1 MELLAGIT
9 ARRVPTKRLTV
20 NVLERAGDR
29 PDGVPVILLHGNVS
43 SSLFW
48 QETMQA
54 LPPEYRVLAPDLR
67 GFGQTDTAPVDAGR
81 GLRDFA
87 DDLHGLLET
96 LQLAPAHVVG
106 WSMGGGVAMQYA
118 LEHPVLSLALQ
129 APVSPYGFGGTAGPE
144 GRRLTE
150 DDAGT
155 GGGGAN
161 PDFVAR
167 LAAADTSDDA
177 PASPLSVYR
186 STYVHAGFESPH
198 EHIWVES
205 MLSTK
210 TGPDNYPGDSVPSQN
225 WPGFAPGRRGVLNTM
240 APGVFNTSALVDLPE
255 KPDILWIHGDSDAI
269 VSDASFFDL
278 NCLGKAGV
286 LPGWPGEETAPL
298 QPMVSQTRAVLEK
311 YAANGGR
318 FTEVLLENCGHSPHL
333 EYPDRFVAE
342 LTAHIARSG
351 GTAG

>member
-9 ARRVPTKRLTV
+9 ARRVPTKRLTM
-20 NVLERAGDR
+20 NVLERARDR
-29 PDGVPVILLHGNVS
+29 PDGIPLVLVHGNVS

-54 LPPEYRVLAPDLR
+54 LPQEYRVLAPDLR
-67 GFGQTDTAPVDAGR
+67 GFGQTDTAPVDASR

-87 DDLHGLLET
+87 DDLHGLLEA

-167 LAAADTSDDA
+167 LEAADTSDDT

-286 LPGWPGEETAPL
+286 LPGWPGEEAAPL

-333 EYPDRFVAE
+333 EYPERFVAE
-342 LTAHIARSG
+342 LTAHIGRSG
-351 GTAG
+351 KTA